1 MNKTELINAIAQGAA
16 LKKDDAKNAVEV
28 AIETIGKALKEGDK
42 VSILGF
48 GTFEVAIRPAHEGVN
63 PSNGQKIQIA
73 EKKVVKFK
81 AGAALA
87 EAVK

>member
-16 LKKDDAKNAVEV
+16 LKKEDAKNAVEV

-48 GTFEVAIRPAHEGVN
+48 GTFEAAIRPAHEGVN
-63 PSNGQKIQIA
+63 PANGKKIQIA